1 MSNRM
6 KNGAKASGA
15 KVKGDKANVA
25 KQHATHPTAARVTE
39 GRESDE
45 LATDTYRPR
54 SRAANWPHPQY
65 ASP

>member
-1 MSNRM
+1 M

-25 KQHATHPTAARVTE
+25 KQHATHPTAARMIE

-45 LATDTYRPR
+45 LATDTDRQRVRRKSLTRNTFRP
-54 SRAANWPHPQY
+54 A
-65 ASP
+65 

>member
-1 MSNRM
+1 M

-25 KQHATHPTAARVTE
+25 KQHATHPTAAKMTG

-45 LATDTYRPR
+45 LASNVTTSGRTQRHTKPLFLQSVD
-54 SRAANWPHPQY
+54 
-65 ASP
+65 